1 MPVRVILIGK
11 DSPGVTAGGDCSRR
25 IRSELQKVTFS
36 LLSQIWLPLDP
47 HMTPSSCLALSM
59 DFARLHQQNPQ
70 ISKKIFQLRKA
81 LTANS
86 LAGEQEVVTGLRNAW
101 ATKLSGHWA
110 VSAVFQF
117 SVTLEESPLIQ
128 VLLNWNLVIVQ
139 AQLMFILRSGYFEQS
154 PGQRRLQRMAH

>member
-1 MPVRVILIGK
+1 
-11 DSPGVTAGGDCSRR
+11 
-25 IRSELQKVTFS
+25 
-36 LLSQIWLPLDP
+36 
-47 HMTPSSCLALSM
+47 M

-70 ISKKIFQLRKA
+70 ISKKIFQHRKA

-117 SVTLEESPLIQ
+117 SVTLEESSLIQ
-128 VLLNWNLVIVQ
+128 VLLNWNLVIV
-139 AQLMFILRSGYFEQS
+139 
-154 PGQRRLQRMAH
+154 